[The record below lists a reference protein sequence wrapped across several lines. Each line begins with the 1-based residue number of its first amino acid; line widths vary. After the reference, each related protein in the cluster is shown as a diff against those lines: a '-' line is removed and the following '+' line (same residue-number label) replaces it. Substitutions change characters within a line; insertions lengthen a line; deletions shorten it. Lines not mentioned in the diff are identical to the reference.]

1 MRINFWVLGFIA
13 ILGANTLSAQGDQSI
28 EFNRRRN
35 EINRKA
41 MLTWGI
47 WSLTNI
53 GLGSIQYPTSD
64 GRSRFF
70 HEMSIGWNA
79 VTLGIAGFGY
89 FRTRSAGVELSPA
102 KSRRAQ
108 RGTERWLLLNAGA
121 DVAAIAAG
129 FYLISRG
136 NGSSLNG
143 ERLQGYGLSLIFQG
157 GFLFAFDAVVFL
169 FHKDNAHRFGTI
181 LKNISI
187 SNQKIGL
194 RRRF

>member
-1 MRINFWVLGFIA
+1 MRRTCWILGFIA
-13 ILGANTLSAQGDQSI
+13 ILSGTMLLAQEDPLI

-47 WSLTNI
+47 WSLTNF
-53 GLGSIQYPTSD
+53 GLGSIQYPASD

-89 FRTRSAGVELSPA
+89 FRARNAGTQLSPA

-121 DVAAIAAG
+121 DVAAIATG

-143 ERLQGYGLSLIFQG
+143 ERLQGYGLSLVFQG

-169 FHKDNAHRFGTI
+169 FHKDNAHHFGAI

-187 SNQKIGL
+187 SKQKIGL
-194 RRRF
+194 RWQF

>member
-1 MRINFWVLGFIA
+1 MRRTFWIFGFIA
-13 ILGANTLSAQGDQSI
+13 ILGANTLLAQADPLI

-35 EINRKA
+35 EITRKA

-53 GLGSIQYPTSD
+53 GLGSIQYPRSD

-79 VTLGIAGFGY
+79 VTLGISGFGY
-89 FRTRSAGVELSPA
+89 WRARNAGAQFSAA

-108 RGTERWLLLNAGA
+108 RSAERWLMLNAGA
-121 DVAAIAAG
+121 NVAAIATG

-136 NGSSLNG
+136 NDSSLNG

-157 GFLFAFDAVVFL
+157 GFLLAFDAVVFL
-169 FHKDNAHRFGTI
+169 FHKDNAHRFGGI

-187 SNQKIGL
+187 SNQKMGL
-194 RRRF
+194 RWRF